1 MEEGEVEDAVVVGFA
16 LDAAGDAVEEEFVVV
31 VFPMA
36 AAWNAANLPPGLMAK
51 TMPFWQWPV
60 WRQYA
65 QTGLVSV
72 TWNWACW
79 KGPLVL
85 LSDTGTLREGIRL
98 EEGDKKGKE
107 TYKPES
113 KPLGAGEQGL
123 AKVDCVAV

>member
-1 MEEGEVEDAVVVGFA
+1 VEEGEVEDAVAVGDA
-16 LDAAGDAVEEEFVVV
+16 LDAAGDALEEEFV

-36 AAWNAANLPPGLMAK
+36 AAWNAASLSPGLMAK

-60 WRQYA
+60 WRQYT
-65 QTGLVSV
+65 QTGLVSA
-72 TWNWACW
+72 TWNCACW

-85 LSDTGTLREGIRL
+85 LSDTGTLKEGIRL
-98 EEGDKKGKE
+98 EEGDKNGKT

-113 KPLGAGEQGL
+113 KPPGAAEQGL

>member
-1 MEEGEVEDAVVVGFA
+1 VEEVEDAVLVGVA
-16 LDAAGDAVEEEFVVV
+16 LDEEFVVV

-36 AAWNAANLPPGLMAK
+36 AAWNAANLFPGLMAK

-60 WRQYA
+60 WRQYT

-72 TWNWACW
+72 TWNCACW
-79 KGPLVL
+79 KGPLAL
-85 LSDTGTLREGIRL
+85 LSDTGMLKKGIRL
-98 EEGDKKGKE
+98 EGDKKGKE

-113 KPLGAGEQGL
+113 KPPGAGEQGL